1 MWIVFKYKSKEY
13 NIFKKSIKT
22 RLGNDVRFYNP
33 RIKYSKLAKNKIKFF
48 EKYLLDNYAFCYSK
62 LFQEKKFLSSLLYI
76 KGLCYFLQGYIQ
88 DQTQIVSFINFC
100 KKNEESDGNLKQSFF
115 SEFKIKKAKFLS
127 GPFSNIIFEILEK
140 KKSKIKILLGNKEIL
155 VNNNKHNFY
164 YPV

>member
-13 NIFKKSIKT
+13 NIFKKNFQTK
-22 RLGNDVRFYNP
+22 LGSEVKFYNP
-33 RIKYSKLAKNKIKFF
+33 KIKYSRLAKNKMKFF

-62 LFQEKKFLSSLLYI
+62 LFQEKKFLSSLSYM

-88 DQTQIVSFINFC
+88 DQTQIANFINFC
-100 KKNEESDGNLKQSFF
+100 KKNEESDGNLTQGFF
-115 SEFKIKKAKFLS
+115 SELKIKKAKFLS

-140 KKSKIKILLGNKEIL
+140 KKNKIKILLGNK
-155 VNNNKHNFY
+155 VAFVKNNKQNIY